1 MFLHQGQQEI
11 KEVCYHPVYFEMLV
25 STSLDAVNIF
35 KPAFEMPEE
44 DLDER
49 ADKEDLKRPPIHEEE
64 LDKYLERMS
73 L

>member
-1 MFLHQGQQEI
+1 
-11 KEVCYHPVYFEMLV
+11 MLV

-35 KPAFEMPEE
+35 KPAFEMPEYDVNE
-44 DLDER
+44 Y
-49 ADKEDLKRPPIHEEE
+49 ADKEDLKRPPIHEED